1 MSSIPEESS
10 ILQESDQGSRDD
22 ALPSNFEATQ
32 PSIDSRRLRRD
43 ETVKD
48 RNKAEEEEL
57 WFLQWK
63 FKPLENS
70 ETSLAT
76 IGAKLENINRLLDV
90 MEAGDQRHVQVETG
104 HLTEDV
110 HDLIQ
115 EEYTDRIDDDFM
127 PKPAVMRRDRKE
139 SQATTSQQSPN
150 NMTRY

>member
-1 MSSIPEESS
+1 
-10 ILQESDQGSRDD
+10 
-22 ALPSNFEATQ
+22 
-32 PSIDSRRLRRD
+32 
-43 ETVKD
+43 
-48 RNKAEEEEL
+48 
-57 WFLQWK
+57 
-63 FKPLENS
+63 
-70 ETSLAT
+70 
-76 IGAKLENINRLLDV
+76 

-115 EEYTDRIDDDFM
+115 EEYTDRIDDDVM